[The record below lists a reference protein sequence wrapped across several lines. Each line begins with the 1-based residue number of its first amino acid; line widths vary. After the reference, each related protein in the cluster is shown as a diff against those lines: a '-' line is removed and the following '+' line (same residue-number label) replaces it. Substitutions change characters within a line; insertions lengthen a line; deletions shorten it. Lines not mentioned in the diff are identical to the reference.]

1 MQKMQLSAINR
12 WMQAIN
18 AAINREKVAINHMI
32 NRVQIDAV
40 RWLSGDKLSPC

>member
-1 MQKMQLSAINR
+1 MP
-12 WMQAIN
+12 AIN

-40 RWLSGDKLSPC
+40 RWLLGDNLSPS